1 MASAV
6 DSRLAYARH
15 SAVATASH
23 LPTANRGSNNSYTTS
38 WDTTSGSHERLWRD
52 DALYD
57 LLVTLRF
64 NDYPPVAGAGS
75 AIFIHVATPNFSP
88 TEGCV
93 ALARDPLYELLA
105 DCAPGDWL
113 CISPPGDA
121 EKQHQDADRV

>member
-6 DSRLAYARH
+6 DSRLAYARP
-15 SAVATASH
+15 SAVATASR

-93 ALARDPLYELLA
+93 ALERDPLYELLA

-121 EKQHQDADRV
+121 EKQHLDADRV